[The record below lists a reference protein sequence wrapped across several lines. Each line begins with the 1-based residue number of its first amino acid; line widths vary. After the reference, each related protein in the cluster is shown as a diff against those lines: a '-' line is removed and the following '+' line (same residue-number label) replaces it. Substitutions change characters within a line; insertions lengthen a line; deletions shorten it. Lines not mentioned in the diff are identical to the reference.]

1 MSWALT
7 RAPTLGAGGALEFGD
22 HRLLED
28 GSNRSG
34 SLGSDV
40 VAFETASEG
49 QDGNSERVG
58 VSMGADTNANTLG
71 AAAHLRSV
79 IFVSLRMAASAV
91 APLSLMSLAPRLRAR
106 GIGTVRECACQWALT
121 GKQTLGCG
129 GGALQRGQAPALGET
144 RSEGHD
150 SGEVD
155 HLHFSIVV
163 RFVADRHLTTLVSHL
178 GSDLE
183 GRALYLACLDATRL
197 AGQVVACETVWER
210 EHESEFQSRLHT
222 CMCT

>member
-1 MSWALT
+1 
-7 RAPTLGAGGALEFGD
+7 
-22 HRLLED
+22 
-28 GSNRSG
+28 
-34 SLGSDV
+34 
-40 VAFETASEG
+40 
-49 QDGNSERVG
+49 
-58 VSMGADTNANTLG
+58 
-71 AAAHLRSV
+71 
-79 IFVSLRMAASAV
+79 MAASAV
-91 APLSLMSLAPRLRAR
+91 APSALMLMPARLRAR
-106 GIGTVRECACQWALT
+106 GRMGTVREQACQRALT